1 LISRTLF
8 LVFLTSILLS
18 AGFFSTVNAQLPG
31 SKNVNNSQDK
41 SQSAI
46 IPNKS
51 IGLRITSPLKGDQFF
66 INGLNYLNKN
76 GEKLSIHGTSTAS
89 ANNTSTCG
97 VSIIANG
104 VKPYQLANGTGPKG
118 KTDFSSWMYYFP
130 PSYATLKEGSNKITS
145 KLSCQP
151 GNLVAYYSVNVTGIK
166 STGTLSS
173 SVGKLPVNQSK
184 FSNNSTAPPLSTNN
198 KNISAAPLSQL
209 TLPLYPSSNQSSPFT
224 PSNSTA
230 PPLSTN
236 NKNISAAPLSQ
247 LTLPLYPSSNQSS
260 PFTPSNSTA
269 PPLSTN
275 NKNISAAP
283 LSQSNTSSL
292 LEPKSMDITLDKK
305 ENGRAQTIVITVKDS
320 ITDKPIGGVN
330 LSGNINDVT
339 FSGITNSSGE
349 FSKIIPSSII
359 KSSSTIDVT
368 VTASANGYKS
378 NKANTSFDI
387 TTSSS
392 SATETKTK
400 SKSGAKDMAAKI
412 AKDVQSQLSK
422 QGINIPLPFG

>member
-8 LVFLTSILLS
+8 LVFLISILLS
-18 AGFFSTVNAQLPG
+18 AGFFSTVNAQSPG

-247 LTLPLYPSSNQSS
+247 
-260 PFTPSNSTA
+260 
-269 PPLSTN
+269 
-275 NKNISAAP
+275 
-283 LSQSNTSSL
+283 SNTSSL

>member
-1 LISRTLF
+1 MISRTLF

-18 AGFFSTVNAQLPG
+18 AGFFSTVNAQSPG

-184 FSNNSTAPPLSTNN
+184 FSRSSFSRFAKKISDFSMRGSFSNL
-198 KNISAAPLSQL
+198 KNLKKL
-209 TLPLYPSSNQSSPFT
+209 R
-224 PSNSTA
+224 
-230 PPLSTN
+230 
-236 NKNISAAPLSQ
+236 
-247 LTLPLYPSSNQSS
+247 
-260 PFTPSNSTA
+260 
-269 PPLSTN
+269 
-275 NKNISAAP
+275 
-283 LSQSNTSSL
+283 SL
-292 LEPKSMDITLDKK
+292 LATKCAAYQKLC
-305 ENGRAQTIVITVKDS
+305 
-320 ITDKPIGGVN
+320 
-330 LSGNINDVT
+330 VT
-339 FSGITNSSGE
+339 NAIR
-349 FSKIIPSSII
+349 
-359 KSSSTIDVT
+359 
-368 VTASANGYKS
+368 
-378 NKANTSFDI
+378 
-387 TTSSS
+387 
-392 SATETKTK
+392 
-400 SKSGAKDMAAKI
+400 
-412 AKDVQSQLSK
+412 LSK
-422 QGINIPLPFG
+422 YPCTAKRSRLTCQLRPE

>member
-1 LISRTLF
+1 MISRTLF

-18 AGFFSTVNAQLPG
+18 AGVFSTVNAQSPG

-41 SQSAI
+41 SLSAI

-51 IGLRITSPLKGDQFF
+51 IGLRITSPLKGDQIF
-66 INGLNYLNKN
+66 INGANYLNKN
-76 GEKLSIHGTSTAS
+76 GEKLSIHGTSTYS
-89 ANNTSTCG
+89 TDNTSTCG

-118 KTDFSSWMYYFP
+118 KTDFSSWMYNFP

-166 STGTLSS
+166 STGTLPS
-173 SVGKLPVNQSK
+173 SVGKLPVNQNK
-184 FSNNSTAPPLSTNN
+184 FSN
-198 KNISAAPLSQL
+198 
-209 TLPLYPSSNQSSPFT
+209 
-224 PSNSTA
+224 NSTA

-283 LSQSNTSSL
+283 LSQSNTSSPV
-292 LEPKSMDITLDKK
+292 EPKSMNIILDKK

-320 ITDKPIGGVN
+320 ISDKPIGGVN

-349 FSKIIPSSII
+349 FSKVIPSSII

-392 SATETKTK
+392 SASETKTK

>member
-18 AGFFSTVNAQLPG
+18 AGFFSTVNAQSPG

-247 LTLPLYPSSNQSS
+247 
-260 PFTPSNSTA
+260 
-269 PPLSTN
+269 
-275 NKNISAAP
+275 
-283 LSQSNTSSL
+283 SNTSSL

>member
-1 LISRTLF
+1 
-8 LVFLTSILLS
+8 
-18 AGFFSTVNAQLPG
+18 
-31 SKNVNNSQDK
+31 
-41 SQSAI
+41 
-46 IPNKS
+46 
-51 IGLRITSPLKGDQFF
+51 
-66 INGLNYLNKN
+66 LNKN

-166 STGTLSS
+166 STGTLPY

-184 FSNNSTAPPLSTNN
+184 FSNNSTAPPLG
-198 KNISAAPLSQL
+198 
-209 TLPLYPSSNQSSPFT
+209 
-224 PSNSTA
+224 
-230 PPLSTN
+230 TN

-330 LSGNINDVT
+330 LSGHINDVT

-412 AKDVQSQLSK
+412 ANDVQSQLSK